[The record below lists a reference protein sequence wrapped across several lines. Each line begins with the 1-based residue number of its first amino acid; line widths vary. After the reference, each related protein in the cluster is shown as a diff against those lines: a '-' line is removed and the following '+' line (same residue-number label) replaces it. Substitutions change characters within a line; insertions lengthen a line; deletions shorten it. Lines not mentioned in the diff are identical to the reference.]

1 MIRGGGVGRKRRAA
15 SPVLLPAVLLE
26 LGLASWEAA
35 LHRMWMMAEGTCTAA
50 EYQRMWWE
58 KVAAATESAAAMTR
72 SRGGGEATAALRPWQ
87 RRASANA
94 RRLRR
99 KRQR

>member
-1 MIRGGGVGRKRRAA
+1 MRRKRGAA
-15 SPVLLPAVLLE
+15 SPALLPAVLLE

-58 KVAAATESAAAMTR
+58 KVAAATESAAAMSR
-72 SRGGGEATAALRPWQ
+72 SRHAESAFRPWQ

>member
-1 MIRGGGVGRKRRAA
+1 MRRKRGAA
-15 SPVLLPAVLLE
+15 SPALLPAVLLE

-35 LHRMWMMAEGTCTAA
+35 LHRMWMMAAGTCTAA

-72 SRGGGEATAALRPWQ
+72 SRHEEATAALRPWQ
-87 RRASANA
+87 RRARANA

-99 KRQR
+99 KRRR